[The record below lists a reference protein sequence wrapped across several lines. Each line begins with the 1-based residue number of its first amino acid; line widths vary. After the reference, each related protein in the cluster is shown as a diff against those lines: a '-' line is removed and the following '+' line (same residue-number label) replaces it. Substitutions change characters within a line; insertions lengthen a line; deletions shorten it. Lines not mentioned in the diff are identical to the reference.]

1 MAKLVSDDP
10 FVVKDFIEDNFVK
23 FVDKVNEDTDSNWK
37 AQSIEKSF
45 PIIIN
50 YLGNEINGVF
60 LDFNDEN
67 GYAVLGDS
75 YKFYDFVLNGES
87 PYINVDANEYYYANN
102 KYFYKRDSSEII
114 DVNEERYEQFF
125 CETVDDGHAKD
136 ATGCGKIIDVE
147 KYLNYHYGS
156 DYNMISQNSLN
167 MTGYEQYP
175 LSIYYENRIINNE
188 KRTYSEGNCW
198 AVSAYNLLQYLQQT
212 RMPNMPSANDTYQYS
227 ATDWELRIF
236 KNYYEV
242 EIGHNGRIVSTKNI
256 TGKLN
261 YGDGQTCYRIEAERT
276 KKFPR
281 LWADIRKYCNDK
293 WGKINSGMLIET
305 SEIIEVIANKYG
317 YNIDAK
323 EHYDWAYYYSSG
335 CKEID
340 NGKPLLWS
348 TSTGTYGSHTMAVC
362 GYKTFEKKTGWWI
375 FQSVDTKVFY
385 ELRDGHSP
393 SARYYDMSGHI
404 GFAGIVSVEIW

>member
-1 MAKLVSDDP
+1 MK
-10 FVVKDFIEDNFVK
+10 
-23 FVDKVNEDTDSNWK
+23 
-37 AQSIEKSF
+37 
-45 PIIIN
+45 
-50 YLGNEINGVF
+50 
-60 LDFNDEN
+60 
-67 GYAVLGDS
+67 
-75 YKFYDFVLNGES
+75 
-87 PYINVDANEYYYANN
+87 
-102 KYFYKRDSSEII
+102 
-114 DVNEERYEQFF
+114 
-125 CETVDDGHAKD
+125 
-136 ATGCGKIIDVE
+136 
-147 KYLNYHYGS
+147 
-156 DYNMISQNSLN
+156 
-167 MTGYEQYP
+167 
-175 LSIYYENRIINNE
+175 
-188 KRTYSEGNCW
+188 
-198 AVSAYNLLQYLQQT
+198 
-212 RMPNMPSANDTYQYS
+212 
-227 ATDWELRIF
+227 
-236 KNYYEV
+236 
-242 EIGHNGRIVSTKNI
+242 IGHHGRIVSTKNI

-276 KKFPR
+276 KEFPR

-323 EHYDWAYYYSSG
+323 EHYDWANYYSSG